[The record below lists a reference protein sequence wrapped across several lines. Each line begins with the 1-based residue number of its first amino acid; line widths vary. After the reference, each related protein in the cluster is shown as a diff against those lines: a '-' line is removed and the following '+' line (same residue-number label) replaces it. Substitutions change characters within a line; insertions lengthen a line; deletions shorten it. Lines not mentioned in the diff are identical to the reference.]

1 MSMSTITIK
10 TTVDID
16 YVDLKD
22 EMFDALIERLD
33 GYYGIN
39 WYDLEPESREEILEN
54 VLQEFSK

>member
-1 MSMSTITIK
+1 MNTIIVK
-10 TTVDID
+10 KAVDID
-16 YVDLKD
+16 FEDLKD

-33 GYYGIN
+33 DYYGIN

>member
-1 MSMSTITIK
+1 MNTIIVK
-10 TTVDID
+10 KAVDID
-16 YVDLKD
+16 FKDLKD

-33 GYYGIN
+33 DYYGLN

>member
-1 MSMSTITIK
+1 MNTIIVK
-10 TTVDID
+10 KAVDID
-16 YVDLKD
+16 FEDLKD

-33 GYYGIN
+33 DYYGLN